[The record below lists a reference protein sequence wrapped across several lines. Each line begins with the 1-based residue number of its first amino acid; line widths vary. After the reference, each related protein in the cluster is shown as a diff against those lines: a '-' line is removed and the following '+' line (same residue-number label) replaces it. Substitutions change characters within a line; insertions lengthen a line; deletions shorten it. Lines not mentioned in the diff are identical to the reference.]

1 MIYIIIIPEEVDGSI
16 DDRTASAYNYHL
28 TPLLQAALA
37 KGRTLDTN
45 LHIWRRKKFS
55 SARNYFYKLSGA
67 AH

>member
-16 DDRTASAYNYHL
+16 DDRTASACNYHL

-45 LHIWRRKKFS
+45 LHICRRKKF
-55 SARNYFYKLSGA
+55 FECKKLFL
-67 AH
+67 